1 MSQATGLIGV
11 VDRPFPFSFINKAR
25 HNILNKHTCICIP
38 STQSKIVRERM
49 QTSQSGE
56 IPLHKEKLHS
66 VAPIISSNKAADCNF
81 RKQRQVANRKIKA
94 FHPLH

>member
-1 MSQATGLIGV
+1 MSQATGLTGV
-11 VDRPFPFSFINKAR
+11 VDRPFPFSFVIKAR

-38 STQSKIVRERM
+38 STQSKTVRERM
-49 QTSQSGE
+49 QTSHSGK

-81 RKQRQVANRKIKA
+81 RKQHQVANRKIKA
-94 FHPLH
+94 FYHLH